1 MMLWLLAVLVWT
13 TKVVSA
19 SELMLCVVTA
29 RRPTSYL
36 PQLIAGL
43 EREDADFMVV
53 DVDNSTM
60 PSVHAFRF
68 GERTQQACR
77 VGPVPCVVQRQALD
91 VASALEVC
99 ASEHSTGRW
108 VALVEDDMAV
118 CPGAVEMMERVLP
131 ELGSFKTAR
140 FAKFSRAVVLPVE
153 NIEPYVDFVRQKVHM
168 VPYDILL
175 NFEWAE
181 GQDYVHHESLFAHRG
196 SVSTIEE
203 RNNLAY
209 MATYSDLRGE
219 ECGSRLVGK

>member
-1 MMLWLLAVLVWT
+1 MLWLLVVLVWT

-29 RRPTSYL
+29 RRSTSYL

-43 EREDADFMVV
+43 EGEDADFMVV
-53 DVDNSTM
+53 DVDDSTM
-60 PSVHAFRF
+60 PSVEAYRL
-68 GERTQQACR
+68 GRRTHEACKF
-77 VGPVPCVVQRQALD
+77 GPVECASQRQGLD
-91 VASALEVC
+91 IASALELC
-99 ASEHSTGRW
+99 AWEHSGRW

-118 CPGAVEMMERVLP
+118 CPGAVDTMEQVLLS
-131 ELGSFKTAR
+131 LGAFKTAR
-140 FAKFSRAVVLPVE
+140 FAKFSRAAVLPVE
-153 NIEPYVDFVRQKVHM
+153 NIEPYVDYVRQRVHQI
-168 VPYDILL
+168 PHDILL

-196 SVSTIEE
+196 RVSTIEE
-203 RNNLAY
+203 RNNPVY